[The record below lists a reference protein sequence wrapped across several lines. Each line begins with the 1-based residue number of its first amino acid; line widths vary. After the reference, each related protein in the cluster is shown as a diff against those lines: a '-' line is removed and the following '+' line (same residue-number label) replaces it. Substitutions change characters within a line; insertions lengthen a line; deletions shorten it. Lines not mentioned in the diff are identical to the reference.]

1 MIDRR
6 SFLAA
11 GAALLPASWLTPAF
25 GAAALAG
32 EPIIGSYAITLPRAG
47 NYRVMADGIWAKDPT
62 ELSMFLTRG
71 SEIRMIAAVVRAPRP
86 GEGGEL
92 VLATR
97 VETEAGDRISIEVSS
112 DPNAMPRLAAIPL
125 QFYA

>member
-6 SFLAA
+6 SFLTA
-11 GAALLPASWLTPAF
+11 GAALLPASWLTPAR
-25 GAAALAG
+25 GAETLAG
-32 EPIIGSYAITLPRAG
+32 EPIIGTYAITLPRDG
-47 NYRVMADGIWAKDPT
+47 VYRVMADGIWAKDPT

-71 SEIRMIAAVVRAPRP
+71 SDISMIAAAVRAPRP

-97 VETEAGDRISIEVSS
+97 IDAKAHDRISIEVSS
-112 DPNAMPRLAAIPL
+112 DTNSMPRLAAMPL
-125 QFYA
+125 IFYA